1 MSPVRSIPIAPQ
13 ALSGKQQAV
22 TSTHFYQ
29 RARHYRFAAAVTDNE
44 RDIAMFSDLGA
55 MFEALARAFQRVEEN
70 RR

>member
-1 MSPVRSIPIAPQ
+1 MR
-13 ALSGKQQAV
+13 QAV
-22 TSTHFYQ
+22 TSTHFLE

-44 RDIAMFSDLGA
+44 RDVAMFCDLGA